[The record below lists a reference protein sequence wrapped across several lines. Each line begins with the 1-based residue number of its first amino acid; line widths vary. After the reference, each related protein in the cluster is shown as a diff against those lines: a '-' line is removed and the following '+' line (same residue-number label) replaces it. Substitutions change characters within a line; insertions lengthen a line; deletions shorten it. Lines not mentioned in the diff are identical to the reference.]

1 MIELLLEAERT
12 LNMGLIDTA
21 ERLYRQAAEADPHS
35 AIAVMG
41 LARIA
46 VERGED
52 RDSWALSIQA
62 LELDPDNG
70 AAIRHEARLAEIL
83 SQRGEPVPR
92 PAWVVENEQRWR
104 GEGAGEIAA
113 ALRRAPRPVPPVPV
127 YPADPGS
134 GAARSAALDMKPPE
148 APGAKATEDPP
159 AKPDAKPRGLLD
171 RLRRKR

>member
-62 LELDPDNG
+62 LELDPGAPNG
-70 AAIRHEARLAEIL
+70 RAAVTNGIVVV
-83 SQRGEPVPR
+83 SQ
-92 PAWVVENEQRWR
+92 
-104 GEGAGEIAA
+104 
-113 ALRRAPRPVPPVPV
+113 
-127 YPADPGS
+127 
-134 GAARSAALDMKPPE
+134 
-148 APGAKATEDPP
+148 
-159 AKPDAKPRGLLD
+159 
-171 RLRRKR
+171 